1 MGTPAHTARTTPGGA
16 KNNDGYQ
23 TFLAFAL
30 DPDISVWEKSVQLPG
45 IEGGDPIDTTT
56 MHNATWRTKVM
67 RALKEMTEFTIT
79 AAYAG
84 ATSLNQ
90 LNAIINQE
98 GAITVH
104 VSNGTR
110 ISFFGALRS
119 ATPQDVAEG
128 EQPEI
133 QLTITPTM
141 TDPADG
147 SEAGFNYSASAG
159 T

>member
-1 MGTPAHTARTTPGGA
+1 MGSPTHTARSTPGGA

-23 TFLAFAL
+23 TFLAFSQ
-30 DPDISVWEKSVQLPG
+30 DPDISVWEKSVQPPG

-56 MHNATWRTKVM
+56 MHNSSWRTKVM
-67 RALKEMTEFTIT
+67 RALKEMTEFTLT

-84 ATSLNQ
+84 ATSINQ

-98 GAITVH
+98 GAITLH
-104 VSNGTR
+104 FSNSTR
-110 ISFFGALRS
+110 LSFFGALRS
-119 ATPQDVAEG
+119 VAPQEAAEG
-128 EQPEI
+128 AQPEV

-141 TDPADG
+141 TDPSDG
-147 SEAGFNYSASAG
+147 SEAGFTYSATAG